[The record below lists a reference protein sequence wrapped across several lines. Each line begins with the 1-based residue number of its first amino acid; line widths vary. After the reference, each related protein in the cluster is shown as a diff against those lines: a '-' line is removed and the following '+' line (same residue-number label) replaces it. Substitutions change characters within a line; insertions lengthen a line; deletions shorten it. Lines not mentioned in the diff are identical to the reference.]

1 MLYVLADTNVWL
13 DLAKDVNGQ
22 KLIVAVRVLVHEGRL
37 TLLVPQLVV
46 DEFERNRSRVE
57 ADMTRSLS
65 ANLRRV
71 RDEIEQYGQEK
82 KDAALTELDN
92 LAQRVPLIKEIA
104 TRNFDDVH
112 ELLVKGTTM
121 DPSPH
126 GFATVVGWALEKR
139 APFHR
144 SKNSVADALLLTVYS
159 AAVEDAPSPD
169 DRYCFV
175 SANVKDFSATG
186 DDNRLPHPDLADLFD
201 HPQSGYFLSL
211 VAALAEHFPDDFD
224 DMLEEFDFH
233 EEVRN
238 WEELREAEEEMFD
251 RVWYQRS
258 LYFEHR
264 EEEEG
269 GDVEASRRITGPPRA
284 RVEAKYGAEN
294 LGPYTD
300 FEWGMINGK
309 LSALR
314 WVTGSEWDF
323 LDT

>member
-22 KLIVAVRVLVHEGRL
+22 KLIVAVRVLVHEKRL
-37 TLLVPQLVV
+37 TLLVPELAFE
-46 DEFERNRSRVE
+46 EFERNRSRVE

-65 ANLRRV
+65 ANFRRV
-71 RDEIEQYGQEK
+71 RDEIEQFGQEK
-82 KDAALTELDN
+82 KDAALAELDN

-112 ELLVKGTTM
+112 ELLVEGVGA
-121 DPSPH
+121 DPSPDD
-126 GFATVVGWALEKR
+126 FATVGAWALAKR

-144 SKNSVADALLLTVYS
+144 GKNSVADALLLTVYATAMTGALGS
-159 AAVEDAPSPD
+159 D
-169 DRYCFV
+169 DRYAFV
-175 SANVKDFSATG
+175 SANVKDFSAVG
-186 DDNRLPHPDLADLFD
+186 DDNRLPHPGLANLFD
-201 HPQSGYFLSL
+201 GPQSGYFLSL
-211 VAALAEHFPDDFD
+211 VAALAEHFPEDFD
-224 DMLEEFDFH
+224 DMLEEFAFH
-233 EEVRN
+233 EEPRN
-238 WEELREAEEEMFD
+238 WEEIRSAEEEFFD
-251 RVWYQRS
+251 RVWYDRS
-258 LYFEHR
+258 R
-264 EEEEG
+264 G
-269 GDVEASRRITGPPRA
+269 GESNEADLPEDIGSGAARGRA

-294 LGPYTD
+294 LGPYTE